1 MIQWIFLQLSV
12 KASTIASGIRV
23 SDFDG
28 FRIGLNSDNMSYDL
42 LPATDNTK
50 MDHLN
55 MLYSELYSGLTS
67 IKLLKST
74 PFNEK
79 IKNKVK
85 YFNLENI
92 NSAQKILN
100 QMYIGHIQDKNNS
113 KNLLTISDNNEN
125 TNSNENSNG
134 ESSDQNVQN
143 AYTNKII
150 NYE

>member
-1 MIQWIFLQLSV
+1 LQLSV

-67 IKLLKST
+67 IKLLKFT
-74 PFNEK
+74 PFN
-79 IKNKVK
+79 
-85 YFNLENI
+85 
-92 NSAQKILN
+92 
-100 QMYIGHIQDKNNS
+100 
-113 KNLLTISDNNEN
+113 
-125 TNSNENSNG
+125 
-134 ESSDQNVQN
+134 
-143 AYTNKII
+143 
-150 NYE
+150 